1 MSRALNDS
9 PLITEAIK
17 AKVRESARALGY
29 VPSRQAALF
38 ARNRSLTIGFVVP
51 EYAAFPPFSRPYFPA
66 LLDGAVLGAEE
77 RGYSITIILD
87 KVSKRVRDYVAL
99 LHSRT
104 VDGLVFCVT
113 PSDYAPFAELV
124 DSGVPFVLINNY
136 HEGFSSVD
144 SRPMPG
150 MRQAFSH
157 AYNLG
162 HRDIGYITGDMRFRN
177 AVDRLGAFETLAAEF
192 GMRSRIAEGDFSRSS
207 GYRGA
212 GRLLEAR
219 DRDLSRDRP
228 TMIMTSSDRAA
239 LGVMTYC
246 LERGIS
252 VPRDLSVIGYDNLYP
267 AEDLVPSLSTV
278 DHPVSLSGRVGTL
291 LLADLI
297 EGKEK
302 GPVERWLDTG
312 FIVRE
317 STSKAPEP
325 A

>member
-1 MSRALNDS
+1 
-9 PLITEAIK
+9 LITEAIK

-38 ARNRSLTIGFVVP
+38 ARNRSMTIGFVVP
-51 EYAAFPPFSRPYFPA
+51 EYKAFPPFSRPYFPA

-87 KVSKRVRDYVAL
+87 KVSNKVRDYVAL

-104 VDGLVFCVT
+104 VDGLVFSVT

-136 HEGFSSVD
+136 HEGVSSVD
-144 SRPMPG
+144 SLPMPG

-177 AVDRLGAFETLAAEF
+177 AVDRLAAFETLAAEF
-192 GMRSRIAEGDFSRSS
+192 GTRSRIAEGDFSRSS

-212 GRLLEAR
+212 GRLLEA
-219 DRDLSRDRP
+219 SDRP

-246 LERGIS
+246 FEKGIS

-297 EGKEK
+297 EGKER

>member
-1 MSRALNDS
+1 S

-38 ARNRSLTIGFVVP
+38 ARNRSMTIGFVVP
-51 EYAAFPPFSRPYFPA
+51 EYKAFPPFSRPYFPA

-87 KVSKRVRDYVAL
+87 KVSNKVRDYVAL

-104 VDGLVFCVT
+104 VDGLVFSVT

-136 HEGFSSVD
+136 HEGVSSVD
-144 SRPMPG
+144 SLPMPG

-177 AVDRLGAFETLAAEF
+177 AVDRLAAFETLAAEF
-192 GMRSRIAEGDFSRSS
+192 GTRSRIAEGDFSRSS

-212 GRLLEAR
+212 GRLLEA
-219 DRDLSRDRP
+219 SDRP

-246 LERGIS
+246 FEKGIS

-278 DHPVSLSGRVGTL
+278 DHPV
-291 LLADLI
+291 
-297 EGKEK
+297 
-302 GPVERWLDTG
+302 
-312 FIVRE
+312 
-317 STSKAPEP
+317 
-325 A
+325 

>member
-38 ARNRSLTIGFVVP
+38 ARNRSMTIGFVVP
-51 EYAAFPPFSRPYFPA
+51 EYKAFPPFSRPYFPA

-87 KVSKRVRDYVAL
+87 KVSNKVRDYVAL

-104 VDGLVFCVT
+104 VDGLVFSVT

-136 HEGFSSVD
+136 HEGVSSVD
-144 SRPMPG
+144 SLPMPG

-177 AVDRLGAFETLAAEF
+177 AVDRLAAFETLAAEF
-192 GMRSRIAEGDFSRSS
+192 GTRSRIAEGDFSRSS

-212 GRLLEAR
+212 GRLLEA
-219 DRDLSRDRP
+219 SDRP

-246 LERGIS
+246 FEKGIS

-297 EGKEK
+297 EGKER